1 MTFDDSA
8 LRTPFETAGSH
19 ERTNIRDMVLDTYG
33 NAARMREPARIL
45 ARNYT
50 VGHSTDPIDTACRN
64 TSGLGCGEPTALAA
78 LQPGETVLDLGS
90 GPGFDCLVA
99 ALCVGSRGRVVG
111 IDVTPEMVRLACR
124 NATDAGLRTVS
135 FLLGEIERL
144 PLRENV
150 FDVAISNCVI
160 NLCPDKTRVLSEVH
174 RVLRH
179 GGRLAVADIVALAP
193 LPREIADDLAFYA
206 GCVAGAVTVD
216 ELSVA
221 LHKAGFK
228 SVRIVIRD
236 ESEKLISSWATGHG
250 LERFVAAV
258 NVTATKC

>member
-1 MTFDDSA
+1 
-8 LRTPFETAGSH
+8 
-19 ERTNIRDMVLDTYG
+19 
-33 NAARMREPARIL
+33 
-45 ARNYT
+45 
-50 VGHSTDPIDTACRN
+50 
-64 TSGLGCGEPTALAA
+64 
-78 LQPGETVLDLGS
+78 
-90 GPGFDCLVA
+90 
-99 ALCVGSRGRVVG
+99 VVG
-111 IDVTPEMVRLACR
+111 IDVTPEMVQLACR
-124 NATDAGLRTVS
+124 NATDAGVRTVS

-144 PLRENV
+144 PVLDEV

-160 NLCPDKTRVLSEVH
+160 NLCPDKTRVLTEVH

-193 LPREIADDLAFYA
+193 LPCEVADDLALYA

-236 ESEKLISSWATGHG
+236 KSEKLIRAWAPSRG
-250 LERFVAAV
+250 LERCVAAV
-258 NVTATKC
+258 NVTAIKY